1 MYREHWKLEQGHFGI
16 LELTGTAKTLPPPD
30 RLDSAN
36 QWPYC
41 AEDLAC
47 FSPESLRHRTRE
59 ERAAEE
65 RQKRTAS
72 APLLLPGLPPLSSQT
87 LAPELPPVAL
97 QTNLFP
103 PTPLSRWSVV
113 TTRRKPSDPTDRNA
127 SIPRPSANAQQQQH
141 GISHL
146 KAREAARLSGA
157 ALQVAVL

>member
-72 APLLLPGLPPLSSQT
+72 APLLLPGLPPS
-87 LAPELPPVAL
+87 
-97 QTNLFP
+97 
-103 PTPLSRWSVV
+103 PL
-113 TTRRKPSDPTDRNA
+113 
-127 SIPRPSANAQQQQH
+127 RPSHLNCLPSPSRPTFFHPRLCPGGQWSPRAANPPIRPTETRASP
-141 GISHL
+141 G
-146 KAREAARLSGA
+146 RLQMHSSSNTA
-157 ALQVAVL
+157 YPI